1 MSPRKLFSFRK
12 GGFRIGKSGI
22 RFSPGSMRI
31 GGKVGV
37 NISKSGISSS
47 YRGKGWSF
55 NTRRGVRRAGCAT
68 LCVLVIAPVVFWFVW
83 LF

>member
-47 YRGKGWSF
+47 YRGKVWSF
-55 NTRRGVRRAGCAT
+55 NTRRAGCAT